1 MNRQPPLDIVL
12 VAYPAAQK
20 AALYGLT
27 DLFNVAD
34 ELSRKR
40 LERAM
45 PVLRV
50 LSVAPDQ
57 ITDHRSHGAEENG
70 PLPTAPSVVIIP
82 PSLTGPPASETVP
95 DLLAWLRAC
104 HEGGSILAAVCA
116 GTFLLAATGLLD
128 GRPATT
134 HWSAATRLQQAFPA
148 IRIDPDRL
156 LVDDGDILTVGG
168 IMSWPDL
175 GLRLIDR
182 LFGPAAMLETARYL
196 LIDPPRHDQRQ
207 YRHFVPNLTHG
218 DRTILKVQHW
228 LRTEPARN
236 ATVADMTLMSG
247 LEERTFL
254 RRFHKATSHTP
265 LAYLQHLRVEKG
277 RNLLET
283 TTLPLDQIA
292 WEVGYQD
299 SGAFRKIFTRLM
311 GQTPAGYR
319 KRFSRE
325 PDASPAADRI

>member
-1 MNRQPPLDIVL
+1 MSRQPPLDIVL
-12 VAYPAAQK
+12 VAYPTAQK

-27 DLFNVAD
+27 DLFAVAD

-40 LERAM
+40 LERTA

-50 LSVAPDQ
+50 LSMDPD
-57 ITDHRSHGAEENG
+57 RFSGGSFGRAEG
-70 PLPTAPSVVIIP
+70 STSLPDAPSVVIIP
-82 PSLTGPPASETVP
+82 PSLTGPPNPETVP
-95 DLLAWLRAC
+95 ELLTWLRTC

-134 HWSAATRLQQAFPA
+134 HWITAARLQQAFPA

-156 LVDDGDILTVGG
+156 LLDDGDILTVGG

-182 LFGPAAMLETARYL
+182 LLGPAAMLETARYL

-207 YRHFVPNLTHG
+207 YRHFAPNLTHG
-218 DRTILKVQHW
+218 DRTVLKVQHW
-228 LRTEPARN
+228 LRTETARD
-236 ATVADMTLMSG
+236 ATVADMTRLSG

-254 RRFHKATSHTP
+254 RRFHKATSLTP

-277 RNLLET
+277 RDLLEA

-299 SGAFRKIFTRLM
+299 SGAFRKIFTRLL
-311 GQTPAGYR
+311 GQTPADYR
-319 KRFSRE
+319 RRV
-325 PDASPAADRI
+325 SPAGDSR

>member
-1 MNRQPPLDIVL
+1 MNRQSPLDIVL
-12 VAYPAAQK
+12 VAYPTAQK
-20 AALYGLT
+20 AALYGLA
-27 DLFNVAD
+27 DLFSVAD
-34 ELSRKR
+34 KLSRDR
-40 LERAM
+40 LGKAA

-50 LSVAPDQ
+50 RSMDLDQ
-57 ITDHRSHGAEENG
+57 ITDRSPDGTTGNAS
-70 PLPTAPSVVIIP
+70 LPDAPSVVIIP
-82 PSLTGPPASETVP
+82 PSLTGPPAPETVP
-95 DLLAWLRAC
+95 DLLAWLRTC

-116 GTFLLAATGLLD
+116 GTFLLAATDLLD

-134 HWSAATRLQQAFPA
+134 HWSAAARLQQAFPA
-148 IRIDPDRL
+148 VRIDPDRL

-175 GLRLIDR
+175 ALRLTER
-182 LFGPAAMLETARYL
+182 LLGPAVMLETARYL

-207 YRHFVPNLTHG
+207 YRHFAPNLTHG

-228 LRTEPARN
+228 LRTEPARD
-236 ATVADMTLMSG
+236 ATVADMTRLSG

-254 RRFHKATSHTP
+254 RRFHKATSLTP

-277 RNLLET
+277 RDLLET
-283 TTLPLDQIA
+283 TSLPLDQIA

-311 GQTPAGYR
+311 GQPPADYR
-319 KRFSRE
+319 RRLSRQSQH
-325 PDASPAADRI
+325 D

>member
-1 MNRQPPLDIVL
+1 M
-12 VAYPAAQK
+12 
-20 AALYGLT
+20 
-27 DLFNVAD
+27 DL
-34 ELSRKR
+34 
-40 LERAM
+40 
-45 PVLRV
+45 
-50 LSVAPDQ
+50 DQ
-57 ITDHRSHGAEENG
+57 ITGRSPDGTTGNAS
-70 PLPTAPSVVIIP
+70 LPDTPSVVIIP
-82 PSLTGPPASETVP
+82 PSLTGPPAPETVP

-134 HWSAATRLQQAFPA
+134 HWSAAARLQQVFPA

-175 GLRLIDR
+175 ALRLIER
-182 LFGPAAMLETARYL
+182 LLGPAVMLETARYL

-207 YRHFVPNLTHG
+207 YRHFAPNLTHG
-218 DRTILKVQHW
+218 DRLILKVQHW

-236 ATVADMTLMSG
+236 ATVADMTLISG

-254 RRFHKATSHTP
+254 RRFHTATSLTP

-277 RNLLET
+277 RDLLET
-283 TTLPLDQIA
+283 TPLPLDQIA

-299 SGAFRKIFTRLM
+299 SGAFRKIFIRLT
-311 GQTPAGYR
+311 GQLPADYR
-319 KRFSRE
+319 RRLSRQSQH
-325 PDASPAADRI
+325 D